1 MNVVGACFFQE
12 DPLSPQGVLLYNT
25 SMQIDI
31 ITLFPDMFAGP
42 FNESIVK
49 RACGKN
55 LVKINFVN
63 LRNFAIDK
71 RGTVDDRP
79 FGGGTGMI
87 LRVEPI
93 FEAVASIKQK
103 AISLNTKVVLTSASG
118 KLYTQK
124 KAFEYSKTDNLIVI
138 CGHYEGVDERVT
150 EHLIDEEISIGDYV
164 LTGGEIPAMVIVDS
178 VTRLIPDVLEKPEAI
193 IHESFS
199 FAFQEDPLLSCKG
212 SSYGKSLEYPQYTR
226 PADYNDFKV
235 PEILLNG
242 NHKEIEKWRKEKS
255 LEKTQKNRPDLFVS
269 LSDFEEKN

>member
-1 MNVVGACFFQE
+1 
-12 DPLSPQGVLLYNT
+12 
-25 SMQIDI
+25 
-31 ITLFPDMFAGP
+31 MFAGA

-49 RACGKN
+49 RAQDKN
-55 LVKINFVN
+55 LVKINLVN

-93 FEAVASIKQK
+93 FDAVASVKQK
-103 AISLNTKVVLTSASG
+103 TPNLNTKVILTSASG
-118 KLYTQK
+118 ELYTQK
-124 KAFEYSKTDNLIVI
+124 RAFKYSKIDNLIII

-178 VTRLIPDVLEKPEAI
+178 VTRLIPKVLEKPEAI
-193 IHESFS
+193 LHESFS
-199 FAFQEDPLLSCKG
+199 EASVFHLPTSI
-212 SSYGKSLEYPQYTR
+212 SSFHFPSFDFSSIEYPQYTR
-226 PADYNDFKV
+226 PADYKSFKV

-242 NHKEIEKWRKEKS
+242 NHAEIEKWRKEKA
-255 LEKTQKNRPDLFVS
+255 LEKTQKNRPDLFRFVVKS
-269 LSDFEEKN
+269 